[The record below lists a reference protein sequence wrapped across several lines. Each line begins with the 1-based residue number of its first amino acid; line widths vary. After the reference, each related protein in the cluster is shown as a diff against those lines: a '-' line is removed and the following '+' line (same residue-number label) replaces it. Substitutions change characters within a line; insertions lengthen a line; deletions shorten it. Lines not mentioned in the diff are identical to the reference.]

1 MVVYFAIFIWGVVM
15 GMSLLILL
23 NKISLHLQTKNV
35 TEEYNTFFTE
45 IKDLIDKNSCRFLS
59 RYNNNVNFRI
69 TTQTQGKVDLIL
81 FLDKGDVAIF
91 KKGDLLYSTHYT
103 DKTLVKSIVDTLQSN
118 FKKQIMDCVLVMNNV
133 IDRKTI
139 TRLNPDVEFP
149 PAFQSEVEEEEGFTI
164 DGILD
169 RINEVGLE
177 NLTDK
182 EKKFLYEY
190 QNKK

>member
-1 MVVYFAIFIWGVVM
+1 M
-15 GMSLLILL
+15 
-23 NKISLHLQTKNV
+23 H
-35 TEEYNTFFTE
+35 
-45 IKDLIDKNSCRFLS
+45 
-59 RYNNNVNFRI
+59 
-69 TTQTQGKVDLIL
+69 LIL

-103 DKTLVKSIVDTLQSN
+103 DKNLVKSIVDSLQDN

-149 PAFQSEVEEEEGFTI
+149 PAFQSVEEEEEFTI
-164 DGILD
+164 DDILD

-177 NLTDK
+177 NLTEK
-182 EKKFLYEY
+182 EKKFLDEY